1 MKNRYLL
8 LSFIS
13 VIAFSGFAQPI
24 QSKKPN
30 IVMIV
35 THDIGRHIGCYG
47 VETVQTPNMDRLAK
61 SGMKFNGIY
70 STSAVC
76 TPGRASLH
84 TGRYPQSN
92 GLMGLSHG
100 PWWWELN
107 SEEQHTA
114 QILKKNGYETFLVG
128 LSHLG
133 KKYNELG
140 FDAHLSPKR
149 KALESVDEA
158 KRLFADQSDSENPF
172 FAKIGFFEVHRPF
185 TNGSDSSKGIFVPP
199 YLANTKLMRSDLA
212 TFQAT
217 VKFFDECVGEIV
229 QGVKDAGIEDNT
241 IIIVTSEH
249 GIPYPGSKWAVRKA
263 GIEIPLIVYQP
274 GTIFSGGKEEEALM
288 SNVDI
293 LPTLLDYISVDI
305 PSQVQGK
312 SFIPYLSGATKQ
324 LPRNEVF
331 GQYTRDMK
339 RDNES
344 RSVFDGQY
352 WYIHYFSEGRSVDYP
367 VDVDPVRFAAH
378 LERCKTKGSRPFFQ
392 LYDIQN
398 DPYQLKDVGADPK
411 NKKIV
416 DDLSDRLLKWME
428 EVGDQLVDGPVSTA
442 YYNKSISDL
451 KNEIK

>member
-1 MKNRYLL
+1 MKNTFFLFA
-8 LSFIS
+8 FIS
-13 VIAFSGFAQPI
+13 IIYFSSFAQPNKI
-24 QSKKPN
+24 KKPN

-47 VETVQTPNMDRLAK
+47 VETVQTPNIDRLSK
-61 SGMKFNGIY
+61 DGMKFNGIY
-70 STSAVC
+70 STSSVC

-92 GLMGLSHG
+92 GLLGLSHG

-107 SEEQHTA
+107 SGEQHTA
-114 QILKKNGYETFLVG
+114 QILKRNGYDTYLVG

-140 FDAHLSPKR
+140 YDAHLSPR
-149 KALESVDEA
+149 TQALESVDEA
-158 KRLFADQSDSENPF
+158 KRLFTEQADSEKPF
-172 FAKIGFFEVHRPF
+172 FAKVGFFEVHRPF

-199 YLANTKLMRSDLA
+199 YLADTKVMRNDLA

-217 VKFFDECVGEIV
+217 IKFFDECVGNIMKGV
-229 QGVKDAGIEDNT
+229 QDAGIAENT
-241 IIIVTSEH
+241 IFIITSEH
-249 GIPYPGSKWAVRKA
+249 GIPYPGSKWAIRKA
-263 GIEIPLIVYQP
+263 GIEIPLIIYQP
-274 GTIFSGGKEEEALM
+274 GTIFSGGKEEEALI

-293 LPTLLDYISVDI
+293 LPTLLDYLGVSI
-305 PSQVQGK
+305 PSQIEGK
-312 SFIPYLSGATKQ
+312 SFIPYLSGKSRQ
-324 LPRNEVF
+324 PPRNEIF

-344 RSVFDGQY
+344 RCVFDGRY

-378 LERCKTKGSRPFFQ
+378 LERCKTKGLRPFFQ
-392 LYDIQN
+392 LYDVQN
-398 DPYQLKDVGADPK
+398 DPYQLNDIGGDPD

-416 DDLSDRLLKWME
+416 DDLSDRLLNWMKG
-428 EVGDQLVDGPVSTA
+428 VNDQLIDGPVSTA
-442 YYNKSISDL
+442 YYNKSIDEL
-451 KNEIK
+451 KNESK